1 MNSLCEQLTRAY
13 RQEKALYEQVL
24 RLVEEQCGILAA
36 TPAAGAVLASC
47 ERVDQLMT
55 QIAAIEEAIAP
66 TKAKWEQARDD
77 PDGALNAVLGAI
89 EAMIQQITRAQE
101 HVQRGLLEYV
111 RTHKERNDSARSAL
125 NASRAHKLYRA
136 G

>member
-1 MNSLCEQLTRAY
+1 MNSLCGQLTRAY
-13 RQEKALYEQVL
+13 RQEQALYEQVL
-24 RLVEEQCGILAA
+24 HLVEEQGGILAVG
-36 TPAAGAVLASC
+36 PAPGAVLASC
-47 ERVDQLMT
+47 ERVEQLMT

-66 TKAKWEQARDD
+66 TKAKWEKTRDD

-89 EAMIQQITRAQE
+89 EGMIQRITRAQE

-111 RTHKERNDSARSAL
+111 RTQKERNDSARSAL
-125 NASRAHKLYRA
+125 NASRAHRLYRA